1 MRNRQKPDRKRTA
14 DKGFP
19 IHSKR
24 QHVKNGLLI
33 IRFLLTTAALAG
45 CVFLWKGMR
54 LQADLESF
62 PFTESSR
69 ELRNPNRGFYCL
81 YTFWINEEE
90 TDYQQLVKESYYQDK
105 NTELTQIQICL
116 QAYREGPISKKG
128 LADIE
133 ALLCAVEAMDRQ
145 LIVRFLY
152 DTDGQGEQHE
162 PPSLEIILQHMRQL
176 QPILTKKDRHIFL
189 VQGLFTGNWG
199 EMNGT
204 RYDTDEDLQRLA
216 EQLASAAAPSTYL
229 GVRTPAQW
237 RRIMASER
245 LKNVLDGRLCLYNDG
260 MLGNESDYGTYRPEN
275 VIGEDVLGRKYP
287 QEELDFQKELC
298 RSVPN
303 GGEVI
308 DSNPYNDF
316 VNAVAGL
323 KERRVTYLNRDYD
336 QAVMDKWKDAVWE
349 GGDCFQGM
357 DGYSYIERHLGY
369 RLLIENTDLKYN
381 QRKNCIEAEVGLK
394 NAGFAPMYKEP
405 RIKLILYS
413 EKDGQRPPI
422 EMKCEIRK
430 LAGAEEAEAV
440 ETAHARISLEE
451 LERGEY
457 EVYFRMED
465 PDTGKVIQ
473 MANEEDA
480 QEYGYAI
487 GRISL
492 HYSNSLFEKQGE
504 QRR

>member
-1 MRNRQKPDRKRTA
+1 MWNRQKPDWKRTTE
-14 DKGFP
+14 KGFP
-19 IHSKR
+19 RHSVR

-33 IRFLLTTAALAG
+33 FRFLLTIAALAG

-62 PFTESSR
+62 LFTESSR

-81 YTFWINEEE
+81 YTFRITEEE
-90 TDYQQLVKESYYQDK
+90 TDYQQLVKQSYHRDK

-116 QAYREGPISKKG
+116 QAYREGPISEKG

-133 ALLCAVEAMDRQ
+133 ELLCAVEAMDRQ

-152 DTDGQGEQHE
+152 DTEGQGEQQE
-162 PPSLEIILQHMRQL
+162 PPSLDIILRHMRQL
-176 QPILTKKDRHIFL
+176 QPVLTKKDRHIFL

-216 EQLASAAAPSTYL
+216 EQLAAATAPSTYI
-229 GVRTPAQW
+229 GVRIPAQW
-237 RRIMASER
+237 RRIMVSEQ
-245 LKNVLDGRLCLYNDG
+245 LKNVLDGRLCLFNDG

-275 VIGEDVLGRKYP
+275 VVGEDVLGRKFP

-298 RSVPN
+298 RRVPN

-308 DSNPYNDF
+308 NSNPYNDF
-316 VNAVAGL
+316 ENAVEGL
-323 KERRVTYLNRDYD
+323 KERCVTYLNRDYD
-336 QAVMDKWKDAVWE
+336 EAVMDKWKDSVWE
-349 GGDCFQGM
+349 DGGCFQGM

-369 RLLIENTDLKYN
+369 RLFIEKADMKYN
-381 QRKNCIEAEVGLK
+381 QRKNCIEVNVGLK

-405 RIKLILYS
+405 HIKLILYS
-413 EKDGQRPPI
+413 EMDGERPSI
-422 EMKCEIRK
+422 DMKCDIRN
-430 LAGAEEAEAV
+430 LTGAEEADTV
-440 ETAHARISLEE
+440 ETAHARIPLEE
-451 LERGEY
+451 LGRGTY

-465 PDTGKVIQ
+465 PDTGRVIQ

-487 GRISL
+487 GRIRL
-492 HYSNSLFEKQGE
+492 HYSNSLFEKQEE